1 MKKVI
6 KVSIPEPCHEDW
18 SKMSQTEKGAFCQ
31 VCTKEVID
39 FTNVIDEDIVKHVLK
54 NDNACGRFS
63 KTQLDRNLTLERSPG
78 QRLAP
83 LAASLLLPLTMM
95 AGTVTTSKQ
104 GEIKSSTYTSL
115 GIGSLHKEA
124 NRVQITVTGTIT
136 DLYGEPVHKV
146 RVEVKETGETTLTD
160 KKGNYSITFLDKET
174 LTFAVEGHEVSQQ
187 TFGNYNETFNT
198 IMIAI
203 AQVPMIMGMMI
214 APDVIIEEE
223 ILLGDIITIEESPI
237 TIKSTIKENSLPLPG
252 ANINVKGTRIG
263 TTTDFNGDYI
273 IEAPKNAILAV
284 EYIGF
289 NTEEVQLSNIDNVI
303 DIDLTGADYLL
314 GGAIHYT
321 IIDEKDSFYP
331 FGNFGKTKIDPE
343 RKAEKA
349 ARKKAEANGLA
360 FKKLKVAREKE
371 ARQLNRA
378 SKNK

>member
-39 FTNVIDEDIVKHVLK
+39 FTIVIDEDIVKHVLK

-63 KTQLDRNLTLERSPG
+63 KTQLDRNLTLERSSG
-78 QRLAP
+78 QRLGP

-95 AGTVTTSKQ
+95 AGATTTSKQ
-104 GEIKSSTYTSL
+104 GEIKSSNYTSL

-124 NRVQITVTGTIT
+124 NRIQITVTGTIT
-136 DLYGEPVHKV
+136 DLYGEPMHKV
-146 RVEVKETGETTLTD
+146 RVEVKETGETTYTD

-174 LTFAVEGHEVSQQ
+174 LIFTIEGHEVSQQ

-198 IMIAI
+198 KMIAVI
-203 AQVPMIMGMMI
+203 HAPMIMGKMI

-223 ILLGDIITIEESPI
+223 ILLGDIITIEEN
-237 TIKSTIKENSLPLPG
+237 TIIIKGTVTEDSLPLPG
-252 ANINVKGTRIG
+252 ANIIVKGTRIS
-263 TTTDFNGDYI
+263 TQTDFDGNYT
-273 IEAPKNAILAV
+273 IEAPKNAVLTV

-289 NTEEVQLSNIDNVI
+289 NAEEVQLSNIDNVI
-303 DIDLTGADYLL
+303 DIDLSGADYIL

-321 IIDEKDSFYP
+321 IIDEKESFYP
-331 FGNFGKTKIDPE
+331 FGNFGKTKIDTE
-343 RKAEKA
+343 REAEKA
-349 ARKKAEANGLA
+349 ARKKAEVNGLA
-360 FKKLKVAREKE
+360 FKKLKAAREKE
-371 ARQLNRA
+371 ARQLKRA